1 MTQKT
6 LLDLMQW
13 IAREIKTINHGEI
26 QIVLKVRDHRLALIE
41 KIKTVK
47 EQPMDEIIST
57 RDL

>member
-1 MTQKT
+1 
-6 LLDLMQW
+6 MQW
-13 IAREIKTINHGEI
+13 ISREIKPINHGEI

-47 EQPMDEIIST
+47 EQPLDEIVST